1 MTGRCLS
8 PCLLFYISLTLP
20 FFAHSFRDFCV
31 NPRQNI
37 GYTMETDCWKICNL
51 SKAQSLARKAR
62 GSSSTSMG
70 QKKYALKP
78 YNMDLRTSSLYHG
91 TPPYAAPEI
100 SQNIPCNMAVDTFSF
115 AIVLW
120 EITSVRLCFGRES
133 KTLAAF
139 TSAVLDEA
147 TSGAQWQRPEF
158 DKDAPKALQEII
170 QQCWEDDPR
179 YRPYMKDV
187 LSKLKFFQ
195 ETLSA
200 VL

>member
-1 MTGRCLS
+1 MNRVC
-8 PCLLFYISLTLP
+8 YNN
-20 FFAHSFRDFCV
+20 V
-31 NPRQNI
+31 QQNI
-37 GYTMETDCWKICNL
+37 GYMAESNSWKLCNL
-51 SKAQSLARKAR
+51 SKAQSLARKAKSR
-62 GSSSTSMG
+62 GSCSGM
-70 QKKYALKP
+70 QRNPAMKP

-100 SQNIPCNMAVDTFSF
+100 YEKIPCNIAVDTFSF

-133 KTLAAF
+133 KTMSAL
-139 TSAVLDEA
+139 TSVVVDEA
-147 TSGAQWQRPEF
+147 TSGAKWQRPGF

-170 QQCWEDDPR
+170 QQCWNDDPR